1 MKKICVI
8 GLLLFWCSN
17 SNAQQD
23 AAVFSKFTTTQNRSA
38 FYNTLI
44 KNSITKNL
52 SLPLSDS
59 TESNWI
65 AAFNAMELLYYQSPW
80 TNDCL
85 KTAANKL
92 EQSSPDFQRNF
103 FELIYANRVKTYTQ
117 QALQL
122 LHNSSD
128 PKVVALC
135 GAYILMA
142 DTTSK
147 MSNAIYP
154 IAQKKLQLLIN
165 KKDSTPYVYLL
176 NQINKL
182 HHKNDTIRT
191 TQYKSLFKKDYL
203 RGNTILYSIQ
213 FKNRNYPGLVL
224 IKDTIGQF
232 VTDSSG
238 SIFSVPQLARSL
250 SNLPF
255 YLTNGNTPQGI
266 FRMRGFSKSR
276 SYYIGPTPNIQLCIP
291 VESSLQF
298 FLKDST
304 IADSVWKKEQYA
316 KLLPAELKSKECL
329 YESFYAGAAGRTEI
343 IAHGTAV
350 DPTFYSGQPYYPFTP
365 TAGCMC
371 TKEIWDGNGQRIF
384 SDQQK
389 LIEAIKKA
397 GGANGYCIVLEV
409 DDNLRKLTPTQ
420 ILAFLRG
427 IETSK

>member
-1 MKKICVI
+1 MKKIGVI
-8 GLLLFWCSN
+8 VLLIFWCYS
-17 SNAQQD
+17 SLAQQD
-23 AAVFSKFTTTQNRSA
+23 SAVFFKFTTAQNRSN

-80 TNDCL
+80 TSDCL

-92 EQSSPDFQRNF
+92 ANSSVDFQRNF
-103 FELIYANRVKTYTQ
+103 LELIYACQIKSFTQ
-117 QALQL
+117 QTYQL
-122 LHNSSD
+122 LNNSMD

-135 GAYILMA
+135 GEYILIA
-142 DTTSK
+142 DSSSK
-147 MSNAIYP
+147 MQASLYQIVE
-154 IAQKKLQLLIN
+154 KKLQLLAN
-165 KKDSTPYVYLL
+165 KKDSTPYVGFLSHIK
-176 NQINKL
+176 NL
-182 HHKNDTIRT
+182 HQKDNAIEAG
-191 TQYKSLFKKDYL
+191 QYQSLFKKNYL

-213 FKNRNYPGLVL
+213 FKNRNYPGLVM
-224 IKDTIGQF
+224 IKDTTGQF

-238 SIFSVPQLARSL
+238 RIFSVPQLAKSL

-255 YLTNGNTPQGI
+255 YLANGNTPQGI
-266 FRMRGFSKSR
+266 FRMLGFSKSR
-276 SYYIGPTPNIQLCIP
+276 SYYIGPTPNIQLSLP
-291 VESSLQF
+291 VESSLCS

-304 IADSVWKKEQYA
+304 TSDSVWKKEQYA
-316 KLLPAELKSKECL
+316 KLLPTDLKSKECL

-343 IAHGTAV
+343 IAHGTTV
-350 DPTFYSGQPYYPFTP
+350 DPNFYSGQSYYPFTP

-371 TKEIWDGNGQRIF
+371 TKEIWDGNGRRIF

-389 LIEAIKKA
+389 LNEAIKKA

-409 DDNLRKLTPTQ
+409 DDNLYHLSPTQ
-420 ILAFLRG
+420 ILASLQG

>member
-8 GLLLFWCSN
+8 GLLLFWCS
-17 SNAQQD
+17 SSIAQQD
-23 AAVFSKFTTTQNRSA
+23 AAVFFKFTTTQNRSA
-38 FYNTLI
+38 FYHTLI

-80 TNDCL
+80 TNECL

-92 EQSSPDFQRNF
+92 GQSSHDFQRNF
-103 FELIYANRVKTYTQ
+103 FELIYANQVKTFTQ

-122 LHNSSD
+122 LNNSTN

-147 MSNAIYP
+147 MSDAIYP

-165 KKDSTPYVYLL
+165 KKDSTPFVCLL
-176 NQINKL
+176 NQINKV
-182 HHKNDTIRT
+182 HQKNDTIHT
-191 TQYKSLFKKDYL
+191 TTYQSLFKKDYL
-203 RGNTILYSIQ
+203 CGNTILYSIQ
-213 FKNRNYPGLVL
+213 FKDRNYPGLVL
-224 IKDTIGQF
+224 IKDTAGQF

-238 SIFSVPQLARSL
+238 SVFSVPQLAKSI
-250 SNLPF
+250 SNLPY

-291 VESSLQF
+291 VESSLQI

-304 IADSVWKKEQYA
+304 ITDSVWKKDWYTQ
-316 KLLPAELKSKECL
+316 LLPVDLKGKECL
-329 YESFYAGAAGRTEI
+329 YESFYAGSAGRTEI
-343 IAHGTAV
+343 IAHGTTV

-365 TAGCMC
+365 TAGCLC

-389 LIEAIKKA
+389 LNEAVKKA
-397 GGANGYCIVLEV
+397 GGANGYCIVLDV
-409 DDNLRKLTPTQ
+409 DNNLRNLTPAQ
-420 ILAFLRG
+420 MLASLQG